1 MAAMRVLLAFAL
13 AGCWTSSKPV
23 DPPKGEAAPI
33 AVAIASV
40 RLADDCPG
48 SIAQAEL
55 ATSTTAGSCAGDCS
69 SARRACEQSLLQVSL
84 RSTAG
89 MKTAIAVTKIE
100 MLDAAG
106 VAIGTLTVREAQ
118 RWSSDGS
125 YTAWDQVVGPGE
137 VLAASY
143 ALTAPDWGLV
153 PGGRDPAKKIRVR
166 VTFKLGDGEKTFEKE
181 AVVAAFFDP
190 NVVT

>member
-1 MAAMRVLLAFAL
+1 MRPVLLFVL
-13 AGCWTSSKPV
+13 ASCWTSSQPT
-23 DPPKGEAAPI
+23 DPPKGELAPI
-33 AVAIASV
+33 EVAIASV

-55 ATSTTAGSCAGDCS
+55 AKRDLSGSCAGDCS
-69 SARRACEQSLLQVSL
+69 SVRRACEQSLLQVSL

-89 MKTAIAVTKIE
+89 MKTSVVVTKIE

-106 VAIGTLTVREAQ
+106 VAIGTLTVRQAQ

-137 VLAASY
+137 VMAASY

-153 PGGRDPAKKIRVR
+153 PGGRDPSKKIRVR
-166 VTFKLGDGEKTFEKE
+166 VTFKLGGGEKTFEKA
-181 AVVAAFFDP
+181 AVVATFMDP
-190 NVVT
+190 DVMT